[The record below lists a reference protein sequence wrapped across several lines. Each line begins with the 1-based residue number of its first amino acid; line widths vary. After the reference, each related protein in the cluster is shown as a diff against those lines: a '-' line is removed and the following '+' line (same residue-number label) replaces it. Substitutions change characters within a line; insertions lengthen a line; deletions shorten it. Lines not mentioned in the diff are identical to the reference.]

1 MINENQNQQ
10 IVEVVNA
17 PTTDLVE
24 ELDHATTVT
33 LSTGKILHLDSTY
46 DLSWIEYSNYQDL
59 GSNMKGSVGTN
70 NEMLVDLSSTA
81 SASRNQKV
89 YLIKL
94 FWGAQD
100 VDFKLLKV
108 SDILRLWNPIKTI
121 NPLKGL
127 AEAFK
132 D

>member
-1 MINENQNQQ
+1 MIDENQNQQ
-10 IVEVVNA
+10 IVEIID
-17 PTTDLVE
+17 T
-24 ELDHATTVT
+24 ATTNELTKATSVT
-33 LSTGKILHLDSTY
+33 LSTGTTLHLDLDY

-94 FWGAQD
+94 FWGAQN
-100 VDFKLLKV
+100 VDFNLLKV